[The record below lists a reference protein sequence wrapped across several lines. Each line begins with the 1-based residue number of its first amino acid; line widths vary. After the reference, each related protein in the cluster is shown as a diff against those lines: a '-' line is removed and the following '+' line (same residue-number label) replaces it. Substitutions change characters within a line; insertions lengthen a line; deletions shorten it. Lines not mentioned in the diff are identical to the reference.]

1 MKARTKNLEL
11 IPSTNPF
18 CQLHVF
24 WHDGDTLGMD
34 SAEIGIFKETHKIS
48 LTRLLQG
55 HHCSTLEAQ
64 IRPMNLCNLAH
75 KPLEGMLM
83 NKQCSSLLIL
93 PDLPE
98 CHSAWSIAVGF
109 LDSSTYSSQIAGYF

>member
-64 IRPMNLCNLAH
+64 IRSMNLCNLTH
-75 KPLEGMLM
+75 KPLEGILA
-83 NKQCSSLLIL
+83 NEQCCSLLIF

-98 CHSAWSIAVGF
+98 SYCAWSVTVRYF
-109 LDSSTYSSQIAGYF
+109 DSSTCSC